1 MTHSSEVIGIPAL
14 FIYRGTTLAT
24 LNPWT
29 PLIAATF
36 GWAFSVVINKVILA
50 RGVDTVTLVPIR
62 TAFGLLT
69 LLLIA
74 GVTRRFWTRSPR
86 AWKRG
91 AILGVAAMAVPNLV
105 MTRALEDL
113 PVSLGG
119 LLIALMPITTVIAAH
134 FILEDEKFQARSI
147 PGLLIALAGT
157 ALLVGVGGE
166 TIEGV
171 GNLWRGVSFSLTGVV
186 LAGIGGALTRRFALD
201 VPSEELVL
209 PQFVFCTLFLFLFVP
224 LFFDFQ
230 PATVD
235 TGSLLWLIILG
246 VVGTALPFAMFLIA
260 AAINPAWRLGLTGYT
275 VPVLAVAMA
284 VIFLGE
290 SLTPAIIGGA
300 VLIVGGVVV
309 ADRASSPVPVP
320 EVV

>member
-1 MTHSSEVIGIPAL
+1 
-14 FIYRGTTLAT
+14 
-24 LNPWT
+24 
-29 PLIAATF
+29 
-36 GWAFSVVINKVILA
+36 VVISKVILA

-74 GVTRRFWTRSPR
+74 AVTRRFWTTSRR
-86 AWKRG
+86 AWTRG
-91 AILGVAAMAVPNLV
+91 AILGVAAMAVPNMV

-119 LLIALMPITTVIAAH
+119 LLIALIPITTVIAAH
-134 FILEDEKFQARSI
+134 FILDDEKFRAKSV

-166 TIEGV
+166 SIAGV
-171 GNLWRGVSFSLTGVV
+171 DNLWRGVAFSLTGVT
-186 LAGIGGALTRRFALD
+186 LAGVGGALTRRFALD

-209 PQFVFCTLFLFLFVP
+209 PQFLVCTTFLFLVVP
-224 LFFDFQ
+224 LVFDFQ
-230 PATVD
+230 PSTVD
-235 TGSLLWLIILG
+235 GTSLGWLVALG
-246 VVGTALPFAMFLIA
+246 AFGTALPFAMFLIA
-260 AAINPAWRLGLTGYT
+260 AAVNPAWRLGLTGYT
-275 VPVLAVAMA
+275 VPVLAVTLA

-300 VLIVGGVVV
+300 VLIVGGVVI
-309 ADRASSPVPVP
+309 ADRASSPSPVP
-320 EVV
+320 EIV